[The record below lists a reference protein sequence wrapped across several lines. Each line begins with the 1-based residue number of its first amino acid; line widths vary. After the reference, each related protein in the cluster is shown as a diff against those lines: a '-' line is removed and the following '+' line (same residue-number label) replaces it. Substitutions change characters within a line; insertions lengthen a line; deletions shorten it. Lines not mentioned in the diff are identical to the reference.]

1 MEYLLELDRGLFNLL
16 NGILRADWLDAVAP
30 YLRTPET
37 WIPLYLFLIV
47 FIIYRLR
54 KLGFL
59 IVLVAGMTVGLA
71 DYTSSSIV
79 KPTVERLR
87 PCKDPIVN
95 QYAVLLISCGS
106 GYSFT
111 SSHATNHFCLAVFL
125 LLVCG
130 NIFGRWRWL
139 LLAWAALVSYAQIY
153 VGVHFP
159 LDILGGALLGSGL
172 AWLGSRLVAFL
183 ARRYLQTE

>member
-1 MEYLLELDRGLFNLL
+1 MNKLIELDRGLFNLL
-16 NGILRADWLDAVAP
+16 NGILRADWLDAIAP

-54 KLGFL
+54 KTGIL
-59 IVLVAGMTVGLA
+59 IVLVAGMTVGVA
-71 DYTSSSIV
+71 DYTSSSII
-79 KPTVERLR
+79 KPAVERLR
-87 PCKDPIVN
+87 PCKDPIVH

-111 SSHATNHFCLAVFL
+111 SSHAANHFALSFFL
-125 LLVCG
+125 ILVCG
-130 NIFGRWRWL
+130 TIFGRWRWL
-139 LLAWAALVSYAQIY
+139 LLVWAALVSYAQIY

-159 LDILGGALLGSGL
+159 FDILGGAILGTLL
-172 AWLGSRLVAFL
+172 AWLGSRLFFA
-183 ARRYLQTE
+183 TERTIATQ